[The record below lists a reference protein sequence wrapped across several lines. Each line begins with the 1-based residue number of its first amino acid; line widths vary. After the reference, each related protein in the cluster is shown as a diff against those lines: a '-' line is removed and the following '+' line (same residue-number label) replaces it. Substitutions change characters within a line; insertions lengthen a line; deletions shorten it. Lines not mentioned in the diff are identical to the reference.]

1 VTLSTNGLAG
11 TLVYPASTA
20 GASASGAF
28 TLTTL
33 GPVVPSPA
41 PTGTSSIYFTL
52 QFSTTIAFQSGFVV
66 SPVTLPASIPTTGVT
81 YQETIYDS
89 TTGATIG
96 TPATGTVAGQTIS
109 FAASGGAL
117 SATAGDIYLI
127 VISSY

>member
-1 VTLSTNGLAG
+1 LSTNGLAG

-96 TPATGTVAGQTIS
+96 PPATGTVAGQTIS